1 MMNSFSHGGNLA
13 TGHVPPRG
21 TVIFV
26 QRNPPVNWRATISCP
41 SGTKPLRTF
50 RPHVLGPNPCW
61 PRFGYRPRA
70 LSRDERPLTL
80 RGPGGTTDNSPA
92 FQRRVRAT
100 N

>member
-13 TGHVPPRG
+13 TGHVLPRG

-26 QRNPPVNWRATISCP
+26 QRNPPVNWRATLSCP
-41 SGTKPLRTF
+41 SGTKPLRTVSHTRS
-50 RPHVLGPNPCW
+50 RPEPLLAAVRH
-61 PRFGYRPRA
+61 RPRA

-80 RGPGGTTDNSPA
+80 LGPGGTDGNSPE
-92 FQRRVRAT
+92 FQRRVRST